1 MDTMISIMYCVLVCI
16 VLFGGVIYGIN
27 RDIKIKRYTD
37 QLGIGCYVSQ
47 IVPQL
52 NPFDK
57 GPIVY
62 EVIDKKWNT
71 MGECWVKLHI
81 PNESSVLDKT
91 MSVKDLYNKGYKI
104 TFPPKK

>member
-1 MDTMISIMYCVLVCI
+1 MDQILVMCWITAVGAVFGCLTYMIIR
-16 VLFGGVIYGIN
+16 GV
-27 RDIKIKRYTD
+27 KIKRYTD

-62 EVIDKKWNT
+62 EVVDKKWNP

-81 PNESSVLDKT
+81 PNESDVFDKI
-91 MSVKDLYNKGYKI
+91 MSVDNLYDKGFKI
-104 TFPPKK
+104 TFLPKKI